1 MLFASIFAII
11 VGVMMIAQ
19 WTITIAKKRVP
30 GLEDD
35 ATAGRGPIEMRFH
48 WAAEFLT
55 AALLLAGG
63 IALLLD
69 YNRATNIFLISMGM
83 LIYTVINSPGYF
95 AQQRKWLMVGM
106 FALIL
111 ALAIVSVVLV
121 LT

>member
-1 MLFASIFAII
+1 MLFASIFTI
-11 VGVMMIAQ
+11 VIGVMMTVQ

-69 YNRATNIFLISMGM
+69 FDWATNIYLISIGM
-83 LIYTVINSPGYF
+83 LIYTIINSSGYF
-95 AQQRKWLMVGM
+95 AQQRKWPMVGM
-106 FALIL
+106 FTLIL
-111 ALAIVSVVLV
+111 VLAIVSLVLV

>member
-1 MLFASIFAII
+1 MLLASIFAII

-30 GLEDD
+30 SLEDD
-35 ATAGRGPIEMRFH
+35 ATAGRGLIEMRFH

-55 AALLLAGG
+55 ATLLIVGG

-69 YNRATNIFLISMGM
+69 FDWAENVYLVSIGM

-95 AQQRKWLMVGM
+95 AQQRKWPMVGM
-106 FALIL
+106 FATIF
-111 ALAIVSVVLV
+111 ALSIVSVVLV

>member
-1 MLFASIFAII
+1 MLFASVFALIA
-11 VGVMMIAQ
+11 GVMMIAQ

-30 GLEDD
+30 SLEDD
-35 ATAGRGPIEMRFH
+35 ATAGRGLIEMRFH

-55 AALLLAGG
+55 ATLLIVGG

-69 YNRATNIFLISMGM
+69 FDWAENVYLVSIGM

-95 AQQRKWLMVGM
+95 AQQRKWPMVGM

-111 ALAIVSVVLV
+111 VLAIVSVVLV